1 VLGSHGSLLT
11 AFAAQVEAG
20 SPITVTYP
28 DVTRYFMTVQEA
40 VRLVIQAG
48 ALESK
53 GEVLILDMGEPV
65 RIADA
70 AEQHIQIV
78 YTGLRPAEKLAEV
91 LLGPDEPDH
100 RPNHPL
106 ISQAPVPPLD
116 GAVLSL
122 LDPSSPREDLIAVL
136 HWLAESPAKS
146 GTAPSIPLSHVRRK
160 SSEAATSS
168 SSAETPPRK

>member
-1 VLGSHGSLLT
+1 
-11 AFAAQVEAG
+11 
-20 SPITVTYP
+20 
-28 DVTRYFMTVQEA
+28 MTVQEA

-48 ALESK
+48 ACESK
-53 GEVLILDMGEPV
+53 GEVLVLDMGEPV
-65 RIADA
+65 RIADVAKRIADA
-70 AEQHIQIV
+70 ADQHIQIV

-136 HWLAESPAKS
+136 HWLAESPALPKKPHAVIATKQRRPE
-146 GTAPSIPLSHVRRK
+146 TAAVPPGRR
-160 SSEAATSS
+160 S
-168 SSAETPPRK
+168 